1 MLTNI
6 GVAELQVLVGLALI
20 LLVLW
25 LVFLIDALRRPEGE
39 WQAAERSQLVFVLLM
54 VFLGL
59 LGTLLYVF
67 IARPALRRI
76 AG

>member
-1 MLTNI
+1 MSQI
-6 GVAELQVLVGLALI
+6 GVPELLVLVVLGL
-20 LLVLW
+20 LLGVLW

-39 WQAAERSQLVFVLLM
+39 WQAAEQSQVVFVLLM
-54 VFLGL
+54 IFLGL
-59 LGTLLYVF
+59 FGTLLYAF